1 MSSIRLPTLV
11 GLALLVGLGQLVGYT
26 GAAAQERL
34 LPPVRSFEL
43 PEASPRVHGLVGRL
57 ISARRG
63 DSRFGR
69 EHEGEVV
76 LGENFPLVSLQGGRR
91 PIVLGFGSQ
100 VYGRFSLTDP
110 KSALISTD
118 WVVGINTTA
127 ALSSWALTLELY
139 HESSHLGDEY
149 GDRFPADRLDW
160 TREVLAGW
168 ASYAAGVWRF
178 TAGASYVL
186 DDQLRLPAPGGSLG
200 VDFHGRS
207 RRGLTGQVRPIA
219 GVFIQADAATSWRVS
234 SSAKLGVAFATGDSH
249 DISLGLIAHDGLS
262 TQRQFFRQESQYIGM
277 ELRFDL

>member
-1 MSSIRLPTLV
+1 MSSIRVPAIV
-11 GLALLVGLGQLVGYT
+11 GLALLLCHA
-26 GAAAQERL
+26 GAAAQQRL
-34 LPPVRSFEL
+34 FPSVRSFEL
-43 PEASPRVHGLVGRL
+43 PEASPRVHGFVGRL

-69 EHEGEVV
+69 EHEGEAV
-76 LGENFPLVSLQGGRR
+76 LGENFPLVSLKGGRR

-127 ALSSWALTLELY
+127 ALDAWALTLEVY

-168 ASYAAGVWRF
+168 ASYATGVWRF

-186 DDQLRLPAPGGSLG
+186 DDQLRLPAPGGSFG

-207 RRGLTGQVRPIA
+207 RGALAGSVRPIA
-219 GVFIQADAATSWRVS
+219 GLFIQADAATRWRVS
-234 SSAKLGVAFATGDSH
+234 SSAKLGVAFATGNAH
-249 DISLGLIAHDGLS
+249 DISIGLIAHDGLS

>member
-1 MSSIRLPTLV
+1 MSSSRAPF
-11 GLALLVGLGQLVGYT
+11 ALGVALFLGG
-26 GAAAQERL
+26 GAAVAQERVF
-34 LPPVRSFEL
+34 PAVHSFEL
-43 PEASPRVHGLVGRL
+43 PEASPRVHGFVGRVM
-57 ISARRG
+57 SVHRG
-63 DSRFGR
+63 DSRFGQER
-69 EHEGEVV
+69 EGEVV
-76 LGENFPLVSLQGGRR
+76 LGENFPLVALQGGHR

-127 ALSSWALTLELY
+127 TVRSWALTLEVF

-160 TREVLAGW
+160 TREVLGGW

-186 DDQLRLPAPGGSLG
+186 DDQLQLPAPAGSFG
-200 VDFHGRS
+200 IDYRGRS
-207 RRGLTGQVRPIA
+207 QSFMGGQVRPVV
-219 GVFIQADAATSWRVS
+219 GVFSEASAATSWRVS
-234 SSAKLGVAFATGDSH
+234 SSAKLGVSFATPGEGH
-249 DISLGLIAHDGLS
+249 DLGIGLIAHDGLS
-262 TQRQFFRQESQYIGM
+262 TQRQFFRQPSQYVGL

>member
-1 MSSIRLPTLV
+1 MSSIRVSVIFGVT
-11 GLALLVGLGQLVGYT
+11 ALLSAASATAQQQLI
-26 GAAAQERL
+26 
-34 LPPVRSFEL
+34 PPVRSFEL
-43 PEASPRVHGLVGRL
+43 PEASPRVYGIVGRV

-63 DSRFGR
+63 DSSFGE

-76 LGENFPLVSLQGGRR
+76 LGENFPLVSLKRGLR
-91 PIVLGFGSQ
+91 PIVLGLGSQ
-100 VYGRFSLTDP
+100 VYGRFSLTDS

-118 WVVGINTTA
+118 WVVGLNTTA
-127 ALSSWALTLELY
+127 AINAWALTLELY

-168 ASYAAGVWRF
+168 ASYVAGVWRF

-186 DDQLRLPAPGGSLG
+186 DDQLDLPAPAGSLG

-207 RRGLTGQVRPIA
+207 RRFLSGQVRPVA
-219 GVFIQADAATSWRVS
+219 GVFTEASAATSWRVS
-234 SSAKLGVAFATGDSH
+234 TSAKLGLAFATGGNH

-262 TQRQFFRQESQYIGM
+262 TQRQFYRQESRYIGM

>member
-1 MSSIRLPTLV
+1 MSSIRAPAII
-11 GLALLVGLGQLVGYT
+11 GLALLLSPP

-63 DSRFGR
+63 DSRFGQ
-69 EHEGEVV
+69 EQEGEVV

-100 VYGRFSLTDP
+100 VYGRFSLSDP

-118 WVVGINTTA
+118 WVVGFNTTA
-127 ALSSWALTLELY
+127 AINSWALTLEVY

-149 GDRFPADRLDW
+149 GDRFPSDRLDW

-178 TAGASYVL
+178 SAGASYVL
-186 DDQLRLPAPGGSLG
+186 DDQLGLPAPGGSFG
-200 VDFHGRS
+200 VDYHGRS
-207 RRGLTGQVRPIA
+207 RHALTGQVRPIG
-219 GVFIQADAATSWRVS
+219 GVFIQAEAATRWRVS
-234 SSAKLGVAFATGDSH
+234 SSAKLGVAFATGDNH

-277 ELRFDL
+277 EVRFDL

>member
-1 MSSIRLPTLV
+1 MSSIRFLAILGV
-11 GLALLVGLGQLVGYT
+11 ALLFCHA

-34 LPPVRSFEL
+34 FPSVRSFEL
-43 PEASPRVHGLVGRL
+43 PEASPRVHGLVGRV

-63 DSRFGR
+63 DSRFGQ
-69 EHEGEVV
+69 EQEGEVV
-76 LGENFPLVSLQGGRR
+76 LGENFPLVSLRGGRQ

-127 ALSSWALTLELY
+127 AFDSWAMTLEIY

-178 TAGASYVL
+178 IAGASYVL

-207 RRGLTGQVRPIA
+207 RRVLAGQARPIA
-219 GVFIQADAATSWRVS
+219 GLFIEADAATNWRVS
-234 SSAKLGVAFATGDSH
+234 SSAKLGVAFATGDTH
-249 DISLGLIAHDGLS
+249 DISLALIAHDGLS